1 MVVCDLF
8 SGNEN
13 VTYAVGLS
21 LVLLGDENVTRIF
34 VVLVVWL
41 SGNENVTPK
50 NGVFVGEC
58 GFANYGF
65 VIKPI
70 LVDGLSHKLCTA

>member
-58 GFANYGF
+58 GFADYGVCYQADICRWF
-65 VIKPI
+65 
-70 LVDGLSHKLCTA
+70 HKLCTE

>member
-21 LVLLGDENVTRIF
+21 LVLL
-34 VVLVVWL
+34 
-41 SGNENVTPK
+41 GNENVTPK

-65 VIKPI
+65 VIKQI
-70 LVDGLSHKLCTA
+70 FVDSFINYAPNNRIINVIGLFVV